1 MNVQNLNLD
10 EWIKDSY
17 LCENSGT
24 VGSANV
30 SDIAD
35 TLKETLSITMLE
47 YLSGGASSVT
57 LTEEQLKDLY
67 YQTCEDVNDSEDF
80 LVHKILDFL
89 DESNFCYSVNTE
101 DGEVEE
107 INCSQRILFFEFS
120 GDSEIIID
128 I

>member
-80 LVHKILDFL
+80 L